1 MHTSEFDE
9 QELNIVNYVAA
20 AQFTL
25 LFYDYFL
32 TFEWEVSRYWHH
44 GITWPT
50 VLFLANRYGTLL
62 GIVPVVVMYFWTS
75 PAGPRKIQICTGLE
89 VYHEYFITVIQITIG
104 VLLVLRTYA
113 LYERNNCVLCFMLVF
128 GMSVLC
134 ISIWS
139 TINTDRG
146 PAGDRGSVVALEMG
160 CAYAVAQT
168 EVKGLIIDWSTLS
181 LFDCMIFLLTLYKTL
196 RRHRPAGFNLLT
208 VLMRDGC
215 IYFGVMVIS
224 NLSNIFTYAFGTPAT
239 RGLFN
244 TTTNIISS
252 LMTSRLMLNIRDPV
266 LAKDASC
273 DSQEPGPSAVQGVFS
288 TYLDSMP
295 ARRNAAAEWV

>member
-1 MHTSEFDE
+1 MLRSMAWAGFAVVLPLCLSSHRDSASHLHHSAWRTLDINTSEFEE
-9 QELNIVNYVAA
+9 QQLNIVNYVAA

-32 TFEWEVSRYWHH
+32 TFEWEVSRC
-44 GITWPT
+44 T
-50 VLFLANRYGTLL
+50 V
-62 GIVPVVVMYFWTS
+62 
-75 PAGPRKIQICTGLE
+75 LE

-104 VLLVLRTYA
+104 VMLVLRTYA
-113 LYERNNCVLCFMLVF
+113 LYERNNRVLCFMLVF

-196 RRHRPAGFNLLT
+196 RRHRPAGLNLLT

-273 DSQEPGPSAVQGVFS
+273 DSQDPGQSAVQVVFS
-288 TYLDSMP
+288 TYLESMP